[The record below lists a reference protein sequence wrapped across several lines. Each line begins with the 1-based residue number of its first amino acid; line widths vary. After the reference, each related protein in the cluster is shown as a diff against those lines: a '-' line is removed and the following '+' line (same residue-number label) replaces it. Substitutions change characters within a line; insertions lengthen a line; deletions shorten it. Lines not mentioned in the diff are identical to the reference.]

1 MKIAVNGWFLEPA
14 LAQNTGTGQYLAN
27 LLTAFA
33 EIAPDVTIDVVEPG
47 ARGDL
52 YKVRF
57 EQLAFPRAVQRMRAD
72 VAFVPHW
79 GPPLTCAA
87 PVVTTVHDVIQIA
100 LPEYR
105 GGVKQRA
112 YFSLARASAL
122 NASAILTDSEFSKAD
137 IVKHI
142 GASADRITV
151 VPLAVGPEYTPAQPW
166 DERERVREAYQ
177 LPESYV
183 LYLGGFDARK
193 NIETLFQVYGWC
205 ADSIGDEYPLVV
217 TGSPDDIGI
226 AADGR
231 RMPLIQMVRDL
242 DIEPEVRF
250 IGRPPDADKPALFAM
265 ARAFLYP
272 TLYEGFGLPALE
284 AMASGVPVVGGN
296 ATSVAEVVGNAGML
310 VDPLDARAMSGALIA
325 TCIQDDLH
333 ARLAQRAM
341 LRAAEFTWQ
350 RTAYETLAVL
360 RAAAKV
366 GDLSG

>member
-1 MKIAVNGWFLEPA
+1 MKIALNGWFLKPE
-14 LAQNTGTGQYLAN
+14 LAQNTGTGQYTSNVLRA
-27 LLTAFA
+27 LA
-33 EIAPDVTIDVVEPG
+33 EIAPDVVVEIVEPRAG
-47 ARGDL
+47 GDIA
-52 YKVRF
+52 KVTF
-57 EQLAFPRAVQRMRAD
+57 EQVTFPRAAKHMKAD

-79 GPPLTCAA
+79 GPPLTCAV
-87 PVVTTVHDVIQIA
+87 PLVCTIHDAIQLA
-100 LPEYR
+100 VPEYR
-105 GGVKQRA
+105 GGAKQRA

-122 NASAILTDSEFSKAD
+122 NAAAVITDSEFSAGD

-142 GASADRITV
+142 GLPRERITV
-151 VPLAVGPEYTPAQPW
+151 IPLAIGPEFTPAQSD
-166 DERERVREAYQ
+166 DERERVRAAYD
-177 LPESYV
+177 LPETYV
-183 LYLGGFDARK
+183 LYLGGFDTRK

-205 ADSIGDEYPLVV
+205 AESIGDEFPLVI
-217 TGSPDDIGI
+217 TGSPDDM
-226 AADGR
+226 ATALDGS
-231 RMPLIQMVRDL
+231 RMTLGQMARDL
-242 DIEPEVRF
+242 QVESEVRF
-250 IGRPPDADKPALFAM
+250 IGRPPDADKPALYAM

-296 ATSVAEVVGNAGML
+296 STSVAEVVGNAGML

-360 RAAAKV
+360 RQAQR
-366 GDLSG
+366 